1 MFSQLIQQLS
11 SFVARILVSLISL
24 LLSVII
30 VRLYTKDIV
39 GDFFLLTSYS
49 TVLAQVFLFGMAPV
63 LNIMSS
69 KGVQLNKIVIEI
81 AKKNVVSMLCMFL
94 CGLIILAFFAKV
106 DYSSLIV
113 LSLLSGVLLIISEL
127 MKGQGMYILSQIF
140 NGGLNNILF
149 LILIVVFIPNKEET
163 DLEDI
168 IYFYAL
174 AYMCVI
180 VGGSIYL
187 RIKYKVSKSKGLI
200 DDVITYST
208 ILPIFISTVIVYMF
222 SQIDLWFVS
231 RLFDNDV
238 VAQYGL
244 AIRLTAVLSFST
256 LSVRAIAAARIPK
269 LMNDIQALQKDV
281 SLSCLFSFLVSL
293 VILSGIALFGKLFI
307 GLVYGNSYE
316 LTWYVLLIFSFG
328 QMINAATGPCD
339 YLLSHTGHGRYLMII
354 SLVSFLFLMTLLAII
369 TIRFNSVFL
378 FCGAVS
384 FTICLQNLIIMYVAF
399 KKTGVLSLPLINF
412 KRAYVS

>member
-1 MFSQLIQQLS
+1 
-11 SFVARILVSLISL
+11 
-24 LLSVII
+24 
-30 VRLYTKDIV
+30 
-39 GDFFLLTSYS
+39 
-49 TVLAQVFLFGMAPV
+49 
-63 LNIMSS
+63 
-69 KGVQLNKIVIEI
+69 
-81 AKKNVVSMLCMFL
+81 
-94 CGLIILAFFAKV
+94 
-106 DYSSLIV
+106 
-113 LSLLSGVLLIISEL
+113 
-127 MKGQGMYILSQIF
+127 
-140 NGGLNNILF
+140 
-149 LILIVVFIPNKEET
+149 
-163 DLEDI
+163 
-168 IYFYAL
+168 
-174 AYMCVI
+174 MCVI

-200 DDVITYST
+200 DDVITYSI

-328 QMINAATGPCD
+328 QMINAATGP
-339 YLLSHTGHGRYLMII
+339 
-354 SLVSFLFLMTLLAII
+354 
-369 TIRFNSVFL
+369 
-378 FCGAVS
+378 
-384 FTICLQNLIIMYVAF
+384 
-399 KKTGVLSLPLINF
+399 
-412 KRAYVS
+412 

>member
-180 VGGSIYL
+180 VG
-187 RIKYKVSKSKGLI
+187 
-200 DDVITYST
+200 
-208 ILPIFISTVIVYMF
+208 
-222 SQIDLWFVS
+222 
-231 RLFDNDV
+231 
-238 VAQYGL
+238 
-244 AIRLTAVLSFST
+244 
-256 LSVRAIAAARIPK
+256 
-269 LMNDIQALQKDV
+269 
-281 SLSCLFSFLVSL
+281 
-293 VILSGIALFGKLFI
+293 
-307 GLVYGNSYE
+307 
-316 LTWYVLLIFSFG
+316 
-328 QMINAATGPCD
+328 
-339 YLLSHTGHGRYLMII
+339 
-354 SLVSFLFLMTLLAII
+354 
-369 TIRFNSVFL
+369 
-378 FCGAVS
+378 
-384 FTICLQNLIIMYVAF
+384 
-399 KKTGVLSLPLINF
+399 
-412 KRAYVS
+412 

>member
-1 MFSQLIQQLS
+1 
-11 SFVARILVSLISL
+11 
-24 LLSVII
+24 
-30 VRLYTKDIV
+30 
-39 GDFFLLTSYS
+39 
-49 TVLAQVFLFGMAPV
+49 
-63 LNIMSS
+63 
-69 KGVQLNKIVIEI
+69 
-81 AKKNVVSMLCMFL
+81 
-94 CGLIILAFFAKV
+94 
-106 DYSSLIV
+106 LIV

-200 DDVITYST
+200 DDVITYSI

-293 VILSGIALFGKLFI
+293 VILS
-307 GLVYGNSYE
+307 
-316 LTWYVLLIFSFG
+316 
-328 QMINAATGPCD
+328 
-339 YLLSHTGHGRYLMII
+339 
-354 SLVSFLFLMTLLAII
+354 
-369 TIRFNSVFL
+369 
-378 FCGAVS
+378 
-384 FTICLQNLIIMYVAF
+384 
-399 KKTGVLSLPLINF
+399 
-412 KRAYVS
+412 